1 MESEAK
7 KKLTPDVMRRI
18 AEVAAD
24 VIVERARQHGK
35 WGAQDC
41 PNLFL
46 EAQYSLHASDVQRVT
61 CQERFR
67 QGIGSWAD
75 ILLEELAEGLDEAR
89 RAAMAPA
96 GSADRE
102 GALNDLRDE
111 LVQVAAVAAAW
122 VEAVDREIRR
132 EWSVRND
139 RLELEE

>member
-1 MESEAK
+1 MENEAK
-7 KKLTPDVMRRI
+7 RLTPDVMRRI

-24 VIVERARQHGK
+24 VIVERARQHAK

-46 EAQYSLHASDVQRVT
+46 EAKYMLLTGDEQRAS

-67 QGIGSWAD
+67 LGIGSWTD

-89 RAAMAPA
+89 IAAAHDASTP
-96 GSADRE
+96 E
-102 GALNDLRDE
+102 HETALGLLRDE

-122 VEAVDREIRR
+122 IEAVDRQILHANEARAYR
-132 EWSVRND
+132 K
-139 RLELEE
+139 ELER